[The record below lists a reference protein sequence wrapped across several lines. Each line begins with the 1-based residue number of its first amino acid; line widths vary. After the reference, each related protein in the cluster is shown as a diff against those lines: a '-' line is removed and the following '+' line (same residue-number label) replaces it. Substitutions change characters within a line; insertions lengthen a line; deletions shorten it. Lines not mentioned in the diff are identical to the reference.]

1 MENVKKGE
9 FVEIKYTGYVNGQIF
24 DSNIESDLKI
34 LNPEA
39 KTEKTIVAV
48 GEGMVVK
55 GLDKALEGKE
65 LGKEY
70 HIKIGH
76 KEGFGDRNKDLIRT
90 IPLKVFT
97 EKNIMPQSGMMFS
110 LDNQIVRIVAVSGG
124 RVMTD
129 FNSPLA
135 GKEIDYKFTIIRK
148 VGDDKEKIE
157 ALFKTSLRFVPEFE
171 IKDKIII
178 KGHKIFEQIAKAFNE
193 KFKKLIGKELGFEE
207 KKENKKAEE
216 IDNLN
221 SAK

>member
-1 MENVKKGE
+1 MENVKKEE

-24 DSNIESDLKI
+24 DSNIEEDLKI

-39 KTEKTIVAV
+39 KAEKTIVAV

-65 LGKEY
+65 IGKEY
-70 HIKIGH
+70 HVKVSC
-76 KEGFGDRNKDLIRT
+76 KEGFGDRNKELIRT

-97 EKNIMPQSGMMFS
+97 EKNIMPQAGMMFS

-135 GKEIDYKFTIIRK
+135 GKDVDYKFKITRR
-148 VGDDKEKIE
+148 VNDEREKAE
-157 ALFKTSLRFVPEFE
+157 ALFKVNLRFVPEFD
-171 IKDKIII
+171 IKDKIVI
-178 KGHKIFEQIAKAFNE
+178 KGHKIFEQIAKVFND
-193 KFKKLIGKELGFEE
+193 KFKKLLGKELGFEE
-207 KKENKKAEE
+207 KKEEKKAEVKE
-216 IDNLN
+216 
-221 SAK
+221 AVK

>member
-1 MENVKKGE
+1 METIKTGE

-39 KTEKTIVAV
+39 KAEKTIVAV

-65 LGKEY
+65 LNKEY
-70 HIKIGH
+70 TVKIGH

-97 EKNIMPQSGMMFS
+97 EKNIMPQAGMMFS
-110 LDNQIVRIVAVSGG
+110 LDNQIVRIVTVSGG
-124 RVMTD
+124 RVITD

-135 GKEIDYKFTIIRK
+135 GKEIDYRFTIIKK
-148 VGDDKEKIE
+148 VHDEKEKAE
-157 ALFKTSLRFVPEFE
+157 ALFKTSLRFIPEFE
-171 IKDKIII
+171 IKDKIVI

-207 KKENKKAEE
+207 KKEAKNPEE
-216 IDNLN
+216 IEN
-221 SAK
+221 SNSIK